1 MMKRVKMVRPVDEIH
16 EDFETVNSSLIKSF
30 LFNVDFSPKAIQVMM
45 IILINSYISPTH
57 KILI

>member
-1 MMKRVKMVRPVDEIH
+1 MVRPVDEIH